1 MKLQLQAFWQNFE
14 NWKMPKIWIL
24 FARPLK
30 IFFSK
35 TAQQNSEILHT
46 NRPWVCII
54 KVCSNGGATYIIGE
68 IIAKDNLN
76 IENLMQTFE
85 NLLQTCTFTKWKLI
99 LSNNE
104 DNNNNIDI
112 NNNNNNNNNNSVTS
126 SVINS
131 WICFTFLNVFS
142 VTCSEFHAQCSF

>member
-1 MKLQLQAFWQNFE
+1 MKLQLQAFGQNFE

-46 NRPWVCII
+46 NRPWVCVI
-54 KVCSNGGATYIIGE
+54 KVCSNGGTNYIIGE

-76 IENLMQTFE
+76 IENFMQTFE
-85 NLLQTCTFTKWKLI
+85 NLLLQIGGAPIVIKLCQKPT
-99 LSNNE
+99 LLLHK
-104 DNNNNIDI
+104 
-112 NNNNNNNNNNSVTS
+112 VKTYP
-126 SVINS
+126 
-131 WICFTFLNVFS
+131 L
-142 VTCSEFHAQCSF
+142 